1 MLSIQNLK
9 ASLLDGTPIL
19 KGINLEVKP
28 GEIHAIMGLNGSG
41 KSTLAKVISGHPAYK
56 VDSGSVEMDGKN
68 LLELDPASRANEGFF
83 ASTQYPIEIPGVPN
97 VEFLR
102 MAVDSKRA
110 YLKMGPIS
118 DAEFNDR
125 LNEAMQLL
133 EMDERYRT
141 RGLNDGF
148 SGGEKK
154 RNEILQMAMLLP
166 KYAFLDETD
175 SGLDIDALRI
185 VSNGI
190 NHLHNQNR
198 AVILVTHYERLLDYV
213 KPDFVHVLIHGKIIL
228 SGGPEL
234 AKKLEKEG
242 YENLEGIV

>member
-1 MLSIQNLK
+1 MLSIKNLK
-9 ASLLDGTPIL
+9 ASLLDGTQIL
-19 KGINLEVKP
+19 KGINLDVKP
-28 GEIHAIMGLNGSG
+28 GEVHAIMGINGSG
-41 KSTLAKVISGHPAYK
+41 KSTLAKVISGHPAYQ
-56 VDSGSVEMDGKN
+56 VDEGSVKLDGKN
-68 LLELDPASRANEGFF
+68 LLELEPNERANEGFF

-110 YLKMGPIS
+110 YLKEGPIS
-118 DAEFNDR
+118 DEEFSKR
-125 LNEAMQLL
+125 LNEAMELL
-133 EMDERYRT
+133 EMDDRYRT

-166 KYAFLDETD
+166 KYSFLDETD

-198 AVILVTHYERLLDYV
+198 AVILVTHYERILDLV
-213 KPDFVHVLIHGKIIL
+213 KPDFIHVLMHGKIL
-228 SGGPEL
+228 MSGGPEL
-234 AKKLEKEG
+234 ALKLEKDGYDWIEG
-242 YENLEGIV
+242 A

>member
-1 MLSIQNLK
+1 MLSIKNLK
-9 ASLLDGTPIL
+9 ASLLDGTQIL
-19 KGINLEVKP
+19 KGINLDVKP
-28 GEIHAIMGLNGSG
+28 GEVHAIMGINGSG
-41 KSTLAKVISGHPAYK
+41 KSTLAKVISGHPAYQ
-56 VDSGSVEMDGKN
+56 VDEGSVELDGKN
-68 LLELDPASRANEGFF
+68 LLELEPNERANEGFF

-110 YLKMGPIS
+110 YLKEGPIS
-118 DAEFNDR
+118 DEEFSKR
-125 LNEAMQLL
+125 LNEAMALL
-133 EMDERYRT
+133 ELDDRYRT

-166 KYAFLDETD
+166 KYSFLDETD

-198 AVILVTHYERLLDYV
+198 AVILVTHYERILDLV
-213 KPDFVHVLIHGKIIL
+213 KPDFIHVLMHGKIL
-228 SGGPEL
+228 MSGGPEL
-234 AKKLEKEG
+234 ALKLEKDGYDWIEG
-242 YENLEGIV
+242 A

>member
-1 MLSIQNLK
+1 M
-9 ASLLDGTPIL
+9 
-19 KGINLEVKP
+19 GI
-28 GEIHAIMGLNGSG
+28 NGSG

-56 VDSGSVEMDGKN
+56 VDEGSVELDGKN
-68 LLELDPASRANEGFF
+68 LLNLEPNERANEGFF

-110 YLKMGPIS
+110 YLKEGPIS
-118 DAEFNDR
+118 DEEFTKR
-125 LNEAMQLL
+125 LNEAMELL
-133 EMDERYRT
+133 EMDDRYRT

-166 KYAFLDETD
+166 KYSFLDETD

-198 AVILVTHYERLLDYV
+198 AVILVTHYERILDMV
-213 KPDFVHVLIHGKIIL
+213 KPDFVHVLMHGKILL
-228 SGGPEL
+228 SGGPDL
-234 AKKLEKEG
+234 ALKLEKDGYDWIEG
-242 YENLEGIV
+242 A